1 MGKNFKAYPVTAL
14 LLFPNV
20 RRLALGNFIWDWHIS
35 FSLKVGSSCK
45 AGSAGVRGLDGGGAG
60 GDGCGGCGLGGGGVS
75 SRLRFRLNL
84 FLGTEEAMGGVVRL
98 NRKEIKTSNRS
109 MPLQIRY
116 ICFII
121 LMNCSK
127 TMNLAQKMMK
137 FII

>member
-1 MGKNFKAYPVTAL
+1 MQPMAMFRGENFNAYPVTGL
-14 LLFPNV
+14 TWV
-20 RRLALGNFIWDWHIS
+20 WHIS
-35 FSLKVGSSCK
+35 SSLMGVSSSLCI
-45 AGSAGVRGLDGGGAG
+45 AGRGLDGGGAG